1 MKTLIT
7 ILLLSFSGLTFALR
21 TTLSPKE
28 LKALKAGKEITRVE
42 ELEDEVFPRVTLVNV
57 IPNSPREN
65 MEIFSDFESHK
76 NFIPGLR
83 TSKIVKREGNITD
96 VFFEMEMPIISNTE
110 YTTRHKV
117 AYEDDAAILT
127 WNLLKSDQ
135 VKRTKGMIMFEEFEG
150 KTLFTYVS
158 HITPKSSLAW
168 TVKGRVVP
176 DVKKTIDAVIKHLK
190 TAAQIH

>member
-1 MKTLIT
+1 M
-7 ILLLSFSGLTFALR
+7 TFALR

-28 LKALKAGKEITRVE
+28 IKALKEGKEITRVE

-57 IPNSPREN
+57 IPNTPQEN
-65 MEIFSDFESHK
+65 MKIFSDFENHK
-76 NFIPGLR
+76 KFIPGMR
-83 TSKIVKREGNITD
+83 KSKIVKKEGNITD

-110 YTTRHKV
+110 YTTRHKIN
-117 AYEDDAAILT
+117 YEEDAAILT
-127 WNLLKSDQ
+127 WDLLKSDQ

-168 TVKGRVVP
+168 TVKSRVVP
-176 DVKKTIDAVIKHLK
+176 DVKKTIDAVMKHLA
-190 TAAQIH
+190 TAGKDL